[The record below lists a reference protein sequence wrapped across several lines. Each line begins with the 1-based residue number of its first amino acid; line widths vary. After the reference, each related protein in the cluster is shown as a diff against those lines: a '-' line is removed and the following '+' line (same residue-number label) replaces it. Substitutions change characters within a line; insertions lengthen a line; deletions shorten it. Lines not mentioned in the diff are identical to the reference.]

1 MALTIEQKIAQKEA
15 ELARLKNQKRKV
27 QTGQKVVIG
36 GAVLKAAKKNP
47 KIAKWLAETLRT
59 EVTREADIKRIEPI
73 LVELKDH
80 DEIGG

>member
-47 KIAKWLAETLRT
+47 EVAKWLVETLRT
-59 EVTREADIKRIEPI
+59 EVTREADIKRIESI
-73 LVELKDH
+73 LTNLEEALRRA
-80 DEIGG
+80 

>member
-1 MALTIEQKIAQKEA
+1 
-15 ELARLKNQKRKV
+15 
-27 QTGQKVVIG
+27 
-36 GAVLKAAKKNP
+36 VLKAAKKNP

-80 DEIGG
+80 DEVGG